1 MKNKLLLITSFLLVL
16 MLLLEFK
23 KTYGLFESDYDL
35 NVTQS
40 IGKWNIYVNN
50 VDARTEETID
60 IDTFVNNENSRV
72 KEGRIAP
79 SSSGYFDISINP
91 LDTNVAF
98 MYNLSFNFTNLN
110 ENIVIDRIEET
121 LGNTII
127 RTDENTYS
135 NIFTLEDI
143 ENNLENNIRVH
154 IKWINDETMNEEDS
168 EIGLLKD
175 NSLGISVNVVITQ
188 YLGEQLVPYDDMV

>member
-175 NSLGISVNVVITQ
+175 NSLGISVNIVITQ